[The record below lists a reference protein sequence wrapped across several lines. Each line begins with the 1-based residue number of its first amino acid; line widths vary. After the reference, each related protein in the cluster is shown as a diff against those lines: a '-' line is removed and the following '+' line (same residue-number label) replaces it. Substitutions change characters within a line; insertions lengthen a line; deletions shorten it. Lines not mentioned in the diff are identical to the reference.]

1 MHKNINKIS
10 SFILLVLFFGA
21 CQFSEQTV
29 KRQDKKLPIIEKT
42 KTLKQAVFPIS
53 FKETSLESALR
64 AAQKS
69 DKIVF
74 VDVYTNWCKP
84 CKEMDKFVF
93 SDARVGNFFNKYF
106 INFKLNAQSPENKK
120 IARSYGVTAYP
131 TLIFL
136 DKNGE
141 SLLSSM
147 GYIDAEM
154 LLEYGKEILEDQKK

>member
-1 MHKNINKIS
+1 MIQKNIKKVV
-10 SFILLVLFFGA
+10 ILNVLFLFGA
-21 CQFSEQTV
+21 CQFSETPKQ
-29 KRQDKKLPIIEKT
+29 QT
-42 KTLKQAVFPIS
+42 KTLPTIEKAKTLNRAVLPIN
-53 FKETSLESALR
+53 FMQTSLDDALKM
-64 AAQKS
+64 AKKS

-84 CKEMDKFVF
+84 CREMDKFVF
-93 SDARVGNFFNKYF
+93 SDARVGEFFNKNF
-106 INFKLNAQSPENKK
+106 VNFKLNAQNPENKK
-120 IARSYGVTAYP
+120 IAHSYGVTAYP

-154 LLEYGKEILEDQKK
+154 LLEYGKEILADSKK